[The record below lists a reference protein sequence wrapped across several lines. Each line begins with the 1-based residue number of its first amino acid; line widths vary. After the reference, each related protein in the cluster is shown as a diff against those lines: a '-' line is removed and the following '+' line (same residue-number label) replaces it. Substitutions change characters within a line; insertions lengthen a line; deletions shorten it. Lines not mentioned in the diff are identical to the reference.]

1 MDHEQRIVLG
11 RLLVALY
18 KGVVYRDND
27 EALWSQLVT
36 RQTDVGAH
44 VGVLGLEL
52 SLNEADGFA
61 FLRTTP
67 TDGDPEIPRLVPRR
81 QLTYLVS
88 LVLVL
93 LRKKMLEADR
103 SEGGQKLVVDREDL
117 VETVRVFLPA
127 GTNDARITDQI
138 VAAIGKVE
146 DLGFLR
152 RLAGTGD
159 RWEVRRVV
167 KAFVDAQWL
176 SDFDQKLE
184 AYQAVRRPGE
194 TE

>member
-1 MDHEQRIVLG
+1 MINDERVVLG

-18 KGVVYRDND
+18 KGVVYRDAD
-27 EALWSQLVT
+27 EGFWSHLVC
-36 RQTDVGAH
+36 RQSDVGAH
-44 VGVLGLEL
+44 VAVLGLEL
-52 SLNEADGFA
+52 SLNESDGFA
-61 FLRTTP
+61 FLRTIP
-67 TDGDPEIPRLVPRR
+67 ADGDPEIPRLVPRR

-103 SEGGQKLVVDREDL
+103 GEGGQKLVVSREEL
-117 VETVRVFLPA
+117 VETVRVFLPV
-127 GTNDARITDQI
+127 GTNDAKITDQI

-146 DLGFLR
+146 DLGVLR
-152 RLAGTGD
+152 RLVGTSD
-159 RWEVRRVV
+159 SWEVRPVL

-176 SDFDQKLE
+176 ANFDQKLE
-184 AYQAVRRPGE
+184 AYQAVRKPGE